1 MCCLFCHCAKG
12 NPKVSLVVCVYMCVY
27 RLRIILLTI
36 LNVCH
41 TSPVSVFIILKV
53 PEFIKNKNQVVI
65 HKGMEK
71 EEGIDDDVKL

>member
-1 MCCLFCHCAKG
+1 MH
-12 NPKVSLVVCVYMCVY
+12 KVSKGQSGGMCVCMCLCMCVY

-36 LNVCH
+36 PNVCH

-53 PEFIKNKNQVVI
+53 PEFIKIQNQLVI

-71 EEGIDDDVKL
+71 EEGKDDDVKL